1 MELALAAD
9 WGDEHHAVGV
19 RILED
24 FAERDCPPGFKADFG
39 SLPPPA
45 DPAHAMDAWLNDT
58 VLALVARYIQAA
70 LPDDAMTPQA
80 APVHPA
86 VCILGPL
93 AASKISQAHI
103 DGNFNEILKWMR
115 AQSNFATLKRIVFPA
130 NVTMNHEEQYV
141 LAQQGSGTH
150 WLAVDLCLQS
160 DTIDIHDWVDLP
172 RAHYDNLLPAL
183 RAFMSQM
190 HSRCNVGNMGGSV
203 IEARVRHLAH
213 QNNAYD
219 CGIFTSYFLFVA
231 SRPGYMREDPHFDLT
246 SEFASYYRLWLLNNL
261 APFYL
266 NNPKILESTPESRCH
281 RHVNA
286 ILGNISLSLSIFLLP
301 LSIFLTHTQTNM
313 YAHTHTHTHTSTNSP
328 SFSLSLSVYKYSH
341 DTFTNI
347 WNYRDFQLHQNG
359 QLLPHRARAAR

>member
-1 MELALAAD
+1 MLSLSMAA
-9 WGDEHHAVGV
+9 A
-19 RILED
+19 
-24 FAERDCPPGFKADFG
+24 
-39 SLPPPA
+39 
-45 DPAHAMDAWLNDT
+45 
-58 VLALVARYIQAA
+58 
-70 LPDDAMTPQA
+70 
-80 APVHPA
+80 
-86 VCILGPL
+86 
-93 AASKISQAHI
+93 
-103 DGNFNEILKWMR
+103 
-115 AQSNFATLKRIVFPA
+115 
-130 NVTMNHEEQYV
+130 
-141 LAQQGSGTH
+141 H
-150 WLAVDLCLQS
+150 WLGVDLCLAS
-160 DTIDIHDWVDLP
+160 DTIDIHDWVELP
-172 RAHYDNLLPAL
+172 RAHYEKLLPAL

-190 HSRCNVGNMGGSV
+190 HIRCNVCNMAGSVDMSGSV
-203 IEARVRHLAH
+203 ITSRVRHLAL

-301 LSIFLTHTQTNM
+301 LSIFLTHTNKYVCT
-313 YAHTHTHTHTSTNSP
+313 HTHTHTHTSTNSP
-328 SFSLSLSVYKYSH
+328 SFSLTLSVYKYSH

-347 WNYRDFQLHQNG
+347 WNCRDFQLHQNG